1 MLYSKASLPGARH
14 ILQSS
19 NPLHAH
25 FNVNFFLI
33 FRTTE
38 TCLLP
43 TNCVIYCFVRR
54 QCLCV
59 EHRITT
65 SNVCSKNMC
74 TLTEKQLVLNIQFS
88 KHICP
93 RQTILFNVSY
103 LYEMCLAFYLNV
115 DSHSF
120 TNMLRICL
128 CFPPAFLTPFK
139 PLTLQSKCKSL
150 SCFLSMEFYVKNA
163 DTLHEQLK
171 LRFVISF
178 V

>member
-1 MLYSKASLPGARH
+1 MFKEYVYVDRKAACSEHLV
-14 ILQSS
+14 LKTYLSSS
-19 NPLHAH
+19 N
-25 FNVNFFLI
+25 NF
-33 FRTTE
+33 
-38 TCLLP
+38 
-43 TNCVIYCFVRR
+43 V
-54 QCLCV
+54 
-59 EHRITT
+59 
-65 SNVCSKNMC
+65 
-74 TLTEKQLVLNIQFS
+74 
-88 KHICP
+88 
-93 RQTILFNVSY
+93 NVSY

-171 LRFVISF
+171 LRLVLRFE
-178 V
+178 

>member
-1 MLYSKASLPGARH
+1 MYRYPFQLLLWATSCSMGFVGCIIEKLRSCSFSFFSLFVPTFLDVWKPYPPSILNSIRPAPLPMLYSKASLPGARH

-74 TLTEKQLVLNIQFS
+74 TLTEKQLVLNI
-88 KHICP
+88 
-93 RQTILFNVSY
+93 
-103 LYEMCLAFYLNV
+103 
-115 DSHSF
+115 
-120 TNMLRICL
+120 
-128 CFPPAFLTPFK
+128 
-139 PLTLQSKCKSL
+139 
-150 SCFLSMEFYVKNA
+150 
-163 DTLHEQLK
+163 
-171 LRFVISF
+171 
-178 V
+178 